1 MWFSLPSLINV
12 TDDPTFARGVLVFR
26 AQKVGAVSVEMGA
39 SGEPGHWQ
47 VSGQVQGTLRQ
58 PYQVAVD
65 LRLMP
70 DNFTVDRWSSRCTC
84 PVGTRCKHAVAL
96 LVWAAQSSPPN
107 PAKSTLAPEEQ
118 KLQQTKMDRQRQQA
132 SALQLRNNQALLAE
146 RWLLGADGAAT
157 LPTNREVATY
167 LGWQPQRQPLQSPI
181 YLLHFASASAVKPV
195 LRLSLGA
202 SCIKVKGGWSKPR
215 SATPSHFRSGHA
227 ERFNLTDADH
237 DILAL
242 LGALPPLSDPFRYGA
257 ASEWTLD
264 TVAAALVLQQ
274 AAATERLF
282 WCGERDNIGESMAWG
297 PPLAVTWRWDEQ
309 AGDRPEDA
317 LWQLVPQLA
326 QPGAVLCG
334 NKPLLYIDAQSQE
347 VGAIEGGADARLQA
361 LMHAPALPRHTI
373 EQHPLALMQRLG
385 DAVPLPPVL
394 PEVQRLG
401 GQPLWRLHLSRL
413 NGMELV
419 DAAPAQALCA
429 QLDYDYQG
437 LQGWW
442 PHGISPLTIERENGE
457 RVLLQ
462 RDLESERQAS
472 AKLVQLGLEL
482 WGDGLFIL
490 PESASQTPWM
500 LWAEAHFQAFKD
512 VGFDVNMDA
521 DLQQWVRPA
530 GDLSIA
536 MAPQDSADDGAT
548 SPWFDLSLGLEVD
561 GQRINLLPALP
572 QIIADLRQAND
583 GPEAEWPDHI
593 YLPDSER
600 KGFYRVATAPLKPW
614 LDGLLELFDERAKD
628 FDADSLRLSRID
640 ALRARV
646 ALGEGVA
653 WEGAQGLTEL
663 AEQLKGQ
670 ISLPTVP
677 LPAGLNASL
686 RPYQQQGLDWL
697 QFLRAH
703 GLAGI
708 LADDMG
714 LGKTLQTLAH
724 LQCEKEAGR
733 LDRPALVIVPVS
745 LLGNWRREA
754 ERFCPE
760 LRSVVLHGAERHEQ
774 ASEIAETDLVIAPY
788 SLLHRDRERWLAQ
801 AWHLVV
807 LDEAQNIKN
816 AATQAAQVVNELNTR
831 HRLCLSGT
839 PIENHLGE
847 IWSLFHFL
855 MPGFLGS
862 QARFAKRFRQPIE
875 KHGDAQRMA
884 QLRARLTPFI
894 LRRTKEIVADELPP
908 KVETVMPVALGG
920 KQADLYET
928 IRLSMEKAVRQ
939 AITDKGLAKS
949 QIAILDALLK
959 LRQVCCDPRLV
970 KTTAAAKVK
979 TSAKLDQLME
989 LLPEM
994 LAEGRKIL
1002 LFSAFTSM
1010 LSLIEDE
1017 LLKRKIPWVKLTG
1030 QTQKRDEVIERFTS
1044 GEVPLFLISLKAGGV
1059 GLNLPQADTV
1069 IHFDPW
1075 WNPAAENQA
1084 TDRAH
1089 RIGQTKSVWV
1099 IKLVAQGTI
1108 EERILALQERKAA
1121 LARELYSGA
1130 AARKQPLFTQDDVQA
1145 LLRPMD

>member
-1 MWFSLPSLINV
+1 MWFSLPSLTELI
-12 TDDPTFARGVLVFR
+12 DAPTFARGLLVFR
-26 AQKVGAVSVEMGA
+26 AQKLRSMAVDPGP
-39 SGEPGHWQ
+39 SGEIGQWQ
-47 VSGQVQGTLRQ
+47 LTGQVQGTQRQ
-58 PYQVAVD
+58 PYQVTVD
-65 LRLMP
+65 LHLMP
-70 DNFTVDRWSSRCTC
+70 DHSTLERWNSRCTC
-84 PVGTRCKHAVAL
+84 PVGSRCKHAVAL
-96 LVWAAQSSPPN
+96 LIKAAHSSPPIQ
-107 PAKSTLAPEEQ
+107 PESPLTPEE
-118 KLQQTKMDRQRQQA
+118 RQRQQTEA
-132 SALQLRNNQALLAE
+132 ERQRRQAAALQLRMDQTLLAE
-146 RWLLGADGAAT
+146 RWLLNADGAASQ
-157 LPTNREVATY
+157 PTNQEVVAY
-167 LGWQPQRQPLQSPI
+167 LGWKPQRQPVQSPM

-202 SCIKVKGGWSKPR
+202 SSIKAKGGWSRPR

-242 LGALPPLSDPFRYGA
+242 LGALPPLSDPFRYGG
-257 ASEWTLD
+257 ASEWILD
-264 TVAAALVLQQ
+264 AVAAAIVLQR
-274 AAATERLF
+274 AATTERLF
-282 WCGERDNIGESMAWG
+282 WRGERDSIGDAMAWG
-297 PPLAVTWRWDEQ
+297 PPLALTWRWDEQ
-309 AGDRPEDA
+309 ASERPEDA
-317 LWQLVPQLA
+317 LWQLVAQLA

-334 NKPLLYIDAQSQE
+334 NNPLLYVNVQSQQ

-361 LMHAPALPRHTI
+361 LLHAPALPLHTI
-373 EQHPLALMQRLG
+373 EQHPFALMQRLG
-385 DAVPLPPVL
+385 DAAPLPPVL
-394 PEVQRLG
+394 PEIRRLG
-401 GQPLWRLHLSRL
+401 GQPVWRLHLSRL
-413 NGMELV
+413 DSMDLV

-429 QLDYDYQG
+429 QLDFDYQG

-442 PHGISPLTIERENGE
+442 PHGITPLTVEREGGE
-457 RVLLQ
+457 RVVLQ
-462 RDLESERQAS
+462 RDLASERQAS
-472 AKLVQLGLEL
+472 AQLDQLGLEL

-490 PESASQTPWM
+490 PVGASQTPWM

-512 VGFDVNMDA
+512 AGFDVNMDA
-521 DLQQWVRPA
+521 ALQQWVRPA

-572 QIIADLRQAND
+572 QIIADLRQAKD
-583 GPEAEWPDHI
+583 GPETEWPDHI
-593 YLPDSER
+593 YLPAPDGQ
-600 KGFYRVATAPLKPW
+600 GFYRVATAPLKPW

-628 FDADSLRLSRID
+628 FNGDSLRLSRID

-653 WEGAQGLTEL
+653 WQGAEGLGQL
-663 AEQLKGQ
+663 AEQLRGQ
-670 ISLPTVP
+670 TSLPTTP
-677 LPAGLNASL
+677 LPAGLKASL

-697 QFLRAH
+697 QFLRGH

-754 ERFCPE
+754 ARFCPG
-760 LRSVVLHGAERHEQ
+760 LRCVVLHGAERHEQ
-774 ASEIAETDLVIAPY
+774 ASEIAQADLVIAPY

-862 QARFAKRFRQPIE
+862 QVRFAKRFRQPIE
-875 KHGDAQRMA
+875 KHGDAERMA

-894 LRRTKEIVADELPP
+894 LRRTKDVVADELPP
-908 KVETVMPVALGG
+908 KVETVMPVELGG

-1089 RIGQTKSVWV
+1089 RIGQTQSVWV